1 MRSVAEIE
9 TLSLKK
15 HIGEIDYQIIHSTS
29 GRLRIKIPRL
39 SKDLKYAN
47 QLNWLIESFDF
58 IISVRINPAAE
69 SLIIHYQEKLV
80 SSTIVEES
88 LLMMI
93 QQAAIAETSSQ
104 ITWAETEFKPA
115 IDWVIERVG
124 MPVFSLG
131 LALLA
136 QQFLPIPPL
145 LLAGVV
151 AVAAIP
157 FIQRTLDL
165 MLTERRLDADI
176 LDILW
181 MSLYTIKGDFV
192 GPALMVSLIESGDVL
207 RDATA
212 RANEQQMLDLLQ
224 GVDKYVR
231 IERDGKEE
239 RIQLS
244 EVKKGDRI
252 VVYAGETIPVSG
264 RVLRGTALIDEHKLT
279 GESKLVSRSEGQV
292 VHASTLVLQGKICVL
307 TKRTGKNTRLGL
319 AVQLMQ
325 SAPVHD
331 TRVEDYAS
339 KIANALIA
347 PTLLLSGAIFAL
359 TQDVSRALAPLHLD
373 FGHAIRIAV
382 PTTALAAVTYAA
394 RQGIYIRSGRALE
407 MLARIDTVVFDKTGT
422 LTQGNAAVVA
432 IETAHEQI
440 SPQQILALAASAE
453 QGNSHPVASAIIRC
467 AEENGVEIKL
477 STTKDY
483 RIGLGIVALIED
495 EKILVGSELLLEQ
508 EGINLDAIHKKYPN
522 LKTSSYSLVYVAKN
536 NQLLGVIL
544 FTDPLRPES
553 TKVVESLQCQGM
565 TTYILTGDNQ
575 RVANH
580 VGAQLGINQ
589 ERTYAQVFPDKKVEV
604 ICNLKDRGQIVA
616 FVGEGIND
624 AAALAHADVSISFL
638 EGSDIARETADVV
651 LLDNDLRS
659 ITHAIAISKRAM
671 EIIYQNTAIAAIP
684 NISVVLAGVLFALD
698 PVLGVIISNGSAL
711 LAELNSFRP
720 LFEPDTDPNSY
731 VVDESLISTF
741 ANSQEVSN
749 SSNTQKKTTTISDL
763 LPT

>member
-1 MRSVAEIE
+1 MKLVAETE
-9 TLSLKK
+9 SLSLDK
-15 HIGEIDYQIIHSTS
+15 HIGEIDYQIIHTTS
-29 GRLRIKIPRL
+29 GRFRIKIPRL
-39 SKDLKYAN
+39 SRDLEYTN
-47 QLNWLIESFDF
+47 QLIWLIESFDF

-69 SLIIHYQEKLV
+69 SLIIHYQENLV
-80 SSTIVEES
+80 SSTTVKES
-88 LLMMI
+88 LLMII
-93 QQAAIAETSSQ
+93 QQAAIAEISTEIVGTQ
-104 ITWAETEFKPA
+104 TEFQPT

-136 QQFLPIPPL
+136 QQLLPIPPL

-181 MSLYTIKGDFV
+181 MSFYTIKGDFV

-231 IERDGKEE
+231 IERDGQEE

-347 PTLLLSGAIFAL
+347 PTLLLSGVIFAL
-359 TQDVSRALAPLHLD
+359 TRDVSRALAPLHLD

-407 MLARIDTVVFDKTGT
+407 MLARLDTVVFDKTGT

-440 SPQQILALAASAE
+440 SPQEILALAASAE
-453 QGNSHPVASAIIRC
+453 QGNSHPVADAIIRR
-467 AEENGVEIKL
+467 AEEHGVEIKP

-495 EKILVGSELLLEQ
+495 TKVLVGSELLLQQ
-508 EGINLDAIHKKYPN
+508 EGINLDVIHKKYPN
-522 LKTSSYSLVYVAKN
+522 LKTSTYSLVYVAKN

-565 TTYILTGDNQ
+565 TTYMLTGDNQ

-580 VGAQLGINQ
+580 VGTQLGISQ
-589 ERTYAQVFPDKKVEV
+589 DHTYAQVFPDKKVEV
-604 ICNLKDRGQIVA
+604 ICSLKDKGQTVA

-651 LLDNDLRS
+651 LLENDLRG
-659 ITHAIAISKRAM
+659 ITHAIAIAKRAM

-741 ANSQEVSN
+741 ANSQEAHN
-749 SSNTQKKTTTISDL
+749 SSYTKNKKTIISDL